1 MIKVALF
8 YKNLDRIGGAE
19 RLVIQEALYLSR
31 YLGYSVPIICYS
43 ASNIVKEYFC
53 DSNVKLVLFGNIFK
67 RLLSSWYLWKNNYSH
82 LLCSSGHFDCLL
94 ISRLSG
100 IKYSLHVHHP
110 LMMSPTD
117 NVKYAFRFRH
127 YYRKALLLSN
137 EQDYLEKKRSRLT
150 LLNHILINI
159 RATFY
164 THVLERATNI
174 FVLSESSKSEKVEM
188 LGLKRV
194 TACAGA
200 FSETEIDITKQFRSY
215 RTNYVNVLCVGR
227 LVWDK
232 RFGLVIE
239 SCKMASK
246 KLDIQFKLDI
256 VGDGPHRQ
264 HLESQL
270 GPNMVV
276 HGTLPDTKMN
286 ALWENCD
293 IFCTPDWAD
302 FKITMFESLSKGI
315 HTIVTH
321 ETDVI
326 DSLEESGYL
335 HYCNPDVH
343 SLAQSLVDIVT
354 TSRQT
359 NPDLLV
365 KCLHNYTWETYF
377 RQILS
382 VISKTHA

>member
-43 ASNIVKEYFC
+43 ASNIVKEYLF
-53 DSNVKLVLFGNIFK
+53 DSNVKFVLFGNIFK
-67 RLLSSWYLWKNNYSH
+67 RLLSSLYLWKNNYSH
-82 LLCSSGHFDCLL
+82 LLCSSGHFDCFL

-117 NVKYAFRFRH
+117 TVKYAFRFRH
-127 YYRKALLLSN
+127 YYRKALLLSH
-137 EQDYLEKKRSRLT
+137 ERRFLEETRSRLT
-150 LLNHILINI
+150 FLDHILVNI
-159 RATFY
+159 RASFY
-164 THVLERATNI
+164 SHILKRASNI
-174 FVLSESSKSEKVEM
+174 FVLSERSKTEKVEM
-188 LGLKRV
+188 LGLNRV
-194 TACAGA
+194 AACAGA
-200 FSETEIDITKQFRSY
+200 FSESDIDIAKHIRSY
-215 RTNYVNVLCVGR
+215 SRNHVKVLCVGR

-232 RFGLVIE
+232 RFDIVIE
-239 SCKMASK
+239 SCKMASMR
-246 KLDIQFKLDI
+246 LGIQFKLDI
-256 VGDGPHRQ
+256 VGDGPHR
-264 HLESQL
+264 HYLETRL

-276 HGTLPDTKMN
+276 HGSLPDTEMN
-286 ALWENCD
+286 SLWKDCD

-315 HTIVTH
+315 HTIVTR

-326 DSLEESGYL
+326 ASLEASGYL

-354 TSRQT
+354 SSRQN

-382 VISKTHA
+382 VISKSHA